1 MTSESSFSVGGE
13 KVVAG
18 TSSGRLLGRYV
29 VTRGPVGG
37 GSLGGGALEGGGVT
51 RGVVTS
57 TGGGGAACGSWSLAL
72 PGGGESR
79 QVLAQPSKLGNIYLS
94 ALFN

>member
-1 MTSESSFSVGGE
+1 MTSESSSSVGGE

-18 TSSGRLLGRYV
+18 TRSGRLLGRYV
-29 VTRGPVGG
+29 VTRGPGDGGG

-79 QVLAQPSKLGNIYLS
+79 QVLAQPSKLGNIYL
-94 ALFN
+94 FN

>member
-1 MTSESSFSVGGE
+1 MTSESSSSVGGE

-29 VTRGPVGG
+29 VTRGPGDG
-37 GSLGGGALEGGGVT
+37 GSLGGGALEGG
-51 RGVVTS
+51 GVVTS

-79 QVLAQPSKLGNIYLS
+79 QVLAQPSKLGNIYLFS
-94 ALFN
+94 